1 MRNDTFGRR
10 LWLTALFVAVL
21 MFITACSGPDVDAHE
36 TIAPMHADGD
46 AEGINGY
53 KNDAQEMRGVFIA
66 TAYNIDFPSK
76 RELDADELAAEL
88 DSIVDTVEDA
98 NCNAIFFQVRAA
110 ADAMYDSE
118 IFPVSEFLTGEID
131 GELPDG
137 FDPFSYLINIAH
149 KRGIEVHAWVNP
161 LRVTRGGTPAA
172 PKTDTEA
179 LAKTSPARLSPYL
192 TVAYAGELYFDPGLP
207 ESRALV
213 AAGVT
218 ELVRNYDIDGIIFDD
233 YFYPYP
239 ETDTEGD
246 ELQFDDAETY
256 ARYGGDVELADW
268 RRQNINTMVKMC
280 YDAIK
285 AVDVTCRFGVAPF
298 GIWQNDNGE
307 NGGSATL
314 GMEAYSAICC
324 DALAWVAGGYV
335 DYIAPQIYWNFS
347 KESAPF
353 GVLADW
359 WSTKLDG
366 TGVDLYVS
374 HAAYKYGTDE
384 WRVADAVDEITAQID
399 HARKLISY
407 RGSIMYGYAEIKADT
422 EGVFTELKKTFTTD
436 IIYASPI
443 ENGETVRIVSHVH
456 GEKTD
461 ADAVTLVGVS
471 DPTATVQF
479 NGEKICRQRDGGF
492 TLTVELHDGK
502 NYLEFYTKYGK
513 YVYMIEKTVGSE

>member
-1 MRNDTFGRR
+1 M
-10 LWLTALFVAVL
+10 ALAVAVFML
-21 MFITACSGPDVDAHE
+21 ITACSDPDADAHDPLD
-36 TIAPMHADGD
+36 PMQTDGD
-46 AEGINGY
+46 ATGIGGY
-53 KNDAQEMRGVFIA
+53 KNDAREMRGVFIA

-76 RELDADELAAEL
+76 RGLDADALAAEL
-88 DSIVDTVEDA
+88 DSIVDTVESA
-98 NCNAIFFQVRAA
+98 NCNAIFFQVRSA

-118 IFPVSEFLTGEID
+118 IFPVSEFLTGKVG

-137 FDPFSYLINIAH
+137 FDPLSYLINVAH

-161 LRVTRGGTPAA
+161 LRVTRGGTPDA

-179 LAKTSPARLSPYL
+179 LAKTSPARLSSHL

-213 AAGVT
+213 ASGVT
-218 ELVRNYDIDGIIFDD
+218 ELVRDYDIDGVIFDD

-239 ETDTEGD
+239 EADADGTAFV
-246 ELQFDDAETY
+246 FDDSASY
-256 ARYGGDVELADW
+256 ARYGGETELADW

-285 AVDVTCRFGVAPF
+285 AVDVSCSFGIAPF
-298 GIWQNDNGE
+298 GIWQNNDGE
-307 NGGSATL
+307 NGGSSTL

-324 DALAWVAGGYV
+324 DALAWVEGGYV

-384 WRVADAVDEITAQID
+384 WRSADAVDEITAQID
-399 HARKLISY
+399 HARELISY
-407 RGSIMYGYAEIKADT
+407 RGSLLYGYAEIKADV
-422 EGVFTELKKTFTTD
+422 EGVYTELKETFRTD

-443 ENGETVRIVSHVH
+443 ENGETVRIVSHDH

-461 ADAVTLVGVS
+461 ADTVTLVGVS
-471 DPTATVQF
+471 DPTVTVQY
-479 NGEKICRQRDGGF
+479 NGEKICRRRDGGF
-492 TLTVELHDGK
+492 TLSVELHDGK

-513 YVYMIEKTVGSE
+513 YVFLIEKTVGEK